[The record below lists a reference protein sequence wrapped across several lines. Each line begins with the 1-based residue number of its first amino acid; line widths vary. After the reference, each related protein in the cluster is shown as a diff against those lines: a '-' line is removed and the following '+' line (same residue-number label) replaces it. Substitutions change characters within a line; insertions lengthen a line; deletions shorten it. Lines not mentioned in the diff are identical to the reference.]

1 MSSDVDAAKISFGT
15 TEAVLLAEGA
25 NRRRDEPPP
34 VVRAAGARRS
44 GSRRPRTGLFRHL
57 MTSTPQE
64 PPATLAAG
72 AFVCKDLHE
81 RAHVYP
87 SPAGLFPARTRRE

>member
-34 VVRAAGARRS
+34 VVRAEGARRS

-57 MTSTPQE
+57 MTSTPLE
-64 PPATLAAG
+64 PPAALAAG
-72 AFVCKDLHE
+72 ALLI
-81 RAHVYP
+81 
-87 SPAGLFPARTRRE
+87 AGW